1 MHPEALTGLEN
12 LGNVGVVPI
21 VIFLTQLIKKKIG
34 SLKYGSDVL
43 ALFLSFGLCIGW
55 EFYYMTPE
63 VYTQWAAMNGL
74 EFFKWVISDILFVGF
89 GTWLAASKVYD
100 LAHGNKKRQ
109 IVVDKVK
116 VELEEKI
123 IVLQNGNGN
132 GGTREEPVEKT
143 DLSALL
149 RKALEERE

>member
-1 MHPEALTGLEN
+1 MHPEALAGLEN

-34 SLKYGSDVL
+34 NLKYRSDVL
-43 ALFLSFGLCIGW
+43 ALFLSFGLCVGW

-63 VYTQWAAMNGL
+63 VYTQWSAMNGL
-74 EFFKWVISDILFVGF
+74 EFFKWAISDILFVGF

-109 IVVDKVK
+109 LNVDKVK

-123 IVLQNGNGN
+123 IILQNGNGN
-132 GGTREEPVEKT
+132 GEKHEETVEET
-143 DLSALL
+143 DLSSRL
-149 RKALEERE
+149 REVLEERN